1 MLVYNVREREVY
13 NTSIVVIDKRTSDRQ
28 LLDLIRGIVVRL
40 NRNANAPSVS
50 ISDYLVGAASDIS
63 SIV

>member
-1 MLVYNVREREVY
+1 MLVHNVGEREVY

-28 LLDLIRGIVVRL
+28 LLDLIREIVVGL
-40 NRNANAPSVS
+40 NRNTNASSVS
-50 ISDYLVGAASDIS
+50 IFDYLAGAASDMS